1 MKIIAVTG
9 CLGFIGKHLTRALLD
24 RGDYV
29 VGIDNETYCADLD
42 ALAAFQE
49 FAEFK
54 YVKSDIR
61 TLSRLP
67 DCDAVIHLAAE
78 THVDNSIADPIVFAE
93 TNYLGTANLLNLL
106 RGKDALSRPL
116 LVHISTD
123 EVYGSLGPAERSV
136 PTDPLRPRSPYSASK
151 SAADLLVQAWGET
164 YGVRFRIIR
173 PSNCYGQGQFP
184 EKLIPRSVRSLSCG
198 RRIPVHADGS
208 QTRQWL
214 HVEDC
219 AQAILTV
226 LDKGQDETVYNVA
239 GNTETKVV
247 DIVREVVH
255 AYHNGFP
262 PIPWTAYVSSSH
274 TRLGM
279 DTRYAVDDA
288 PLRALGYKPNGNLWK
303 DLPDLV
309 RLERDFLRF

>member
-29 VGIDNETYCADLD
+29 VGIDAETYAADLD
-42 ALAAFQE
+42 ALSAFQE

-54 YVKSDIR
+54 YVKADIR
-61 TLSRLP
+61 TLNRLP

-78 THVDNSIADPIVFAE
+78 THVDNSIADPTVFAE
-93 TNYLGTANLLNLL
+93 TNVLGTMNLLQLL
-106 RGKDALSRPL
+106 RGKRDYERPTF
-116 LVHISTD
+116 VHISTD
-123 EVYGSLGPAERSV
+123 EVYGSVGPEWRSV
-136 PTDPLRPRSPYSASK
+136 DTDPLRPASPYSASK
-151 SAADLLVQAWGET
+151 AAADLLVQSWGHT
-164 YGVRFRIIR
+164 YGVGARIIR
-173 PSNCYGQGQFP
+173 PSNCYGHGQYP
-184 EKLIPRSVRSLSCG
+184 EKLIPRVVRCLALG
-198 RRIPVHADGS
+198 RRIPVHASGA

-226 LDKGQDETVYNVA
+226 LDKGQDGEAYNIA

-262 PIPWTAYVSSSH
+262 PIPWTEYVSFSH
-274 TRLGM
+274 TRPGM

-288 PLRALGYKPNGNLWK
+288 PLRALGYEPNGNLWK

-309 RLERDFLRF
+309 KLERDFLRF